1 MRLTDSA
8 RDRFF
13 DKNGDP
19 KEIRVIKNE
28 TSGCIKVGDD
38 VFEFDILKETG
49 RCEIVEFE
57 YVPLLY
63 LYATKYTTHTHNSN
77 TTKTMVRVADIPH
90 RFVIKQDLNK
100 EYRLATKAR
109 TKKAEIKMKRPR
121 TIMFDDTS
129 STKQRSRSPTRGT
142 SIVTKRSRSVSP
154 LNQSDQPK
162 RTMKKARF
170 SSEKLDTEKLS
181 TTTVDSKTTED
192 TSRLMS
198 MYSTV
203 METNLPSKLK
213 NSELTFIIS
222 HEEKRARQGQLDVL
236 RAFLEDIHDVLR
248 DDAQSQEDKV
258 AYTELLAFSHS
269 IERRIEDLEEL
280 LLESEKARLRLH
292 S

>member
-1 MRLTDSA
+1 MHMAS
-8 RDRFF
+8 
-13 DKNGDP
+13 
-19 KEIRVIKNE
+19 
-28 TSGCIKVGDD
+28 
-38 VFEFDILKETG
+38 
-49 RCEIVEFE
+49 
-57 YVPLLY
+57 
-63 LYATKYTTHTHNSN
+63 
-77 TTKTMVRVADIPH
+77 
-90 RFVIKQDLNK
+90 
-100 EYRLATKAR
+100 
-109 TKKAEIKMKRPR
+109 
-121 TIMFDDTS
+121 
-129 STKQRSRSPTRGT
+129 
-142 SIVTKRSRSVSP
+142 

-203 METNLPSKLK
+203 METNLPSELK

-248 DDAQSQEDKV
+248 DDAKSQEEKV
-258 AYTELLAFSHS
+258 AHTELKAFSHS
-269 IERRIEDLEEL
+269 IEQRIEDLEEL
-280 LLESEKARLRLH
+280 LLECENARLRLH